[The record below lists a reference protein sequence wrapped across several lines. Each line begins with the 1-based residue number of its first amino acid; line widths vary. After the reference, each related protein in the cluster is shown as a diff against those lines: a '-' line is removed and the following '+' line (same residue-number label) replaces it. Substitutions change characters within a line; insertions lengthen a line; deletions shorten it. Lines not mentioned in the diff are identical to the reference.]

1 MYSNYYAIDE
11 YILENC
17 FHIYNKEDR
26 IRILESLLREKMKIN
41 SFLNSDKFKNNKN
54 NINYKYENMNL
65 NGNITFNNFD
75 NYFNGIET
83 EENNCNICEIY

>member
-1 MYSNYYAIDE
+1 MYSNNYAIDE

-26 IRILESLLREKMKIN
+26 ARIFESLLSEKMKIT
-41 SFLNSDKFKNNKN
+41 SFLNSDKFKNDKN
-54 NINYKYENMNL
+54 NIIYKYENMIL
-65 NGNITFNNFD
+65 NSNITFKNFD
-75 NYFNGIET
+75 SYFNGIEA